1 MSTLPRRVIASLV
14 VVACLTVPW
23 GCQERRQDARRLVL
37 GTPNF
42 AYSGLI
48 VIAKENG
55 YLADQGLD
63 VVIQEFP
70 SGLRA
75 TEAMARGEV
84 DLACVADFA
93 FMAPAMRDPSL
104 RVVASIASV
113 DASEILARKD
123 AGVAAP
129 EDLRDKRIGY
139 AADTTAEFYLSEFL
153 LRQGLRESSA
163 RLVDVAPG
171 DTADALID
179 GRVDAVS
186 TWDTLVFAIERRLG
200 DAVLAWP
207 AQGGRDYF
215 WMVATRQ
222 EFLQREPRTIE
233 GVLRALLRAETFL
246 RERENEAKALVSR
259 YWGYGPDLADF
270 LWSRFRQSVSL
281 NQALVL
287 SLENAAR
294 WRVERGDEQGRPL
307 PNVNDFISYAGLAAV
322 APGRVTAF
330 R

>member
-1 MSTLPRRVIASLV
+1 MSNLPRRMIVLLV
-14 VVACLTVPW
+14 VVAGLAVLW
-23 GCQERRQDARRLVL
+23 GCQGRRQEGRRLVL
-37 GTPNF
+37 GTPDF

-63 VVIQEFP
+63 VVIQEYL
-70 SGLRA
+70 SGLEA
-75 TEAMARGEV
+75 TEAMARGEI

-93 FMAPAMRDPSL
+93 FMTPAMRDSSL

-113 DASEILARKD
+113 DASEILVRKD

-129 EDLRDKRIGY
+129 EDLRGKRIGY

-153 LRQGLRESSA
+153 LRHGLRRREA
-163 RLVDVAPG
+163 QLVEVAPR
-171 DTADALID
+171 DTADALIG

-186 TWDTLVFAIERRLG
+186 AWDTVVFAITRRLG

-222 EFLQREPRTIE
+222 EFLQREARTIE
-233 GVLRALLRAETFL
+233 GFLRALLRAEAFL
-246 RERENEAKALVSR
+246 REREAEAKAIVSR
-259 YWGYGPDLADF
+259 HWGYEPELADF
-270 LWSRFRQSVSL
+270 VWGRCRQFVSL

-294 WRVERGDEQGRPL
+294 WRVEKGGERGSPV
-307 PNVNDFISYAGLAAV
+307 PNVDNFISYAGLAAV

>member
-1 MSTLPRRVIASLV
+1 MSRSPRRLIASLV
-14 VVACLTVPW
+14 VAACLIVPG
-23 GCQERRQDARRLVL
+23 GCQQRRQEARGVVL
-37 GTPNF
+37 GTPDF

-55 YLADQGLD
+55 YLAEQGLD
-63 VVIQEFP
+63 VVIREYP

-75 TEAMARGEV
+75 TEALARGEI

-93 FMAPAMRDPSL
+93 FMAPAMGDPSL

-113 DASEILARKD
+113 DASEVLARKD

-129 EDLRDKRIGY
+129 EDLRGKRIGY
-139 AADTTAEFYLSEFL
+139 AAGTTAEFYLSEFL
-153 LRQGLRESSA
+153 LRHGLREGEA
-163 RLVDVAPG
+163 ELVDVAPS
-171 DTADALID
+171 DTADALSD

-186 TWDTLVFAIERRLG
+186 TWDTIVFAIKRRLG

-215 WMVATRQ
+215 WMVAARRD
-222 EFLQREPRTIE
+222 FLQGEARSVE
-233 GVLRALLRAETFL
+233 GFLRALLRAETFL
-246 RERENEAKALVSR
+246 RERETEAKAIVSR
-259 YWGYGPDLADF
+259 HWGYDPELADF
-270 LWSRFRQSVSL
+270 LWSRSRQSVSL

-294 WRVERGDEQGRPL
+294 WRVEKADEPGRRL
-307 PNVNDFISYAGLAAV
+307 PNVDDFISYVGLAAV